1 VKPWVA
7 SELSQPDRKIRIG
20 IMKTDGVVTPVAP
33 IQRALAAA
41 ADKLA
46 QSPDFEVVEYEPIM
60 GSEAWDII
68 VSQTAVSP
76 TGRN

>member
-41 ADKLA
+41 AQKLG
-46 QSPDFEVVEYEPIM
+46 QSPDFEVVDYAPIM
-60 GSEAWDII
+60 GREAWEII
-68 VSQTAVSP
+68 VSRTTDLAGVL
-76 TGRN
+76 